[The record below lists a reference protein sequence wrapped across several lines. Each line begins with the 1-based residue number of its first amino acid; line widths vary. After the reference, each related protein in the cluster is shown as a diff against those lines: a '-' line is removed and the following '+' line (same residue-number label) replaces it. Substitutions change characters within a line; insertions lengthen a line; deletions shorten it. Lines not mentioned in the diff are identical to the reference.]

1 MADKKYYT
9 VWAGRNTGV
18 FESWEECN
26 KQVYKFQGARYKSF
40 KTREEAESAFADIH
54 DVSKSN
60 LHSKNIGVKDAV
72 MSDYIADSLAV
83 DAACSGNP
91 GVMEYRGVYVKDG
104 REIFRSP
111 VYRHATNN
119 IGEFLAIVHGLACLK
134 KQNLSIPVYSD
145 SNTALS
151 WIRAKKCKTT
161 IPLSALDEELQVR
174 IIAAE
179 KWLVENTYNSPIYK
193 WDTARW
199 GEIPA
204 DFGRK

>member
-40 KTREEAESAFADIH
+40 RTREEAESAFADIQ
-54 DVSKSN
+54 DVPKSKSR
-60 LHSKNIGVKDAV
+60 LKNISENNAV

-104 REIFRSP
+104 REIFHSP

-145 SNTALS
+145 SRTALS

-161 IPLSALDEELQVR
+161 IPVSELDEEIRGR
-174 IIAAE
+174 IVAAE
-179 KWLVENTYNSPIYK
+179 KWLANNTYPNPIYK
-193 WDTARW
+193 WDTVRW